1 MCCTP
6 GDPKGDHLR
15 GHIRFR
21 LQDCKNKEET
31 RWTQWAWWKVNV
43 GCMQHGV
50 RMTPSIQSFISLQKN
65 QWVLYIITISHS
77 VPWQFYM
84 GSSPAMSQSIYTI
97 SYAWLILAMLSGQAC
112 LRGCRTKKWQIHKY
126 STAKLPT
133 RIQFTYMY
141 ISLTNLVIMVL
152 NLERIQVLIYTRNGS
167 DLNCL
172 RTHSQS
178 TWLLQTDLFTTSD
191 NQTLPNWGCYVS

>member
-1 MCCTP
+1 M
-6 GDPKGDHLR
+6 GKGDNIPVR
-15 GHIRFR
+15 IKKKPGGHSELGGKSMLDACSMESEWL
-21 LQDCKNKEET
+21 LQYKALFHYKRICEFFT
-31 RWTQWAWWKVNV
+31 SLLSHTQF
-43 GCMQHGV
+43 HGNS
-50 RMTPSIQSFISLQKN
+50 T
-65 QWVLYIITISHS
+65 W
-77 VPWQFYM
+77 

-167 DLNCL
+167 DLVL
-172 RTHSQS
+172 EHTVKVRGFSKQISLQLPIIRLFPIEGAMSHSSQ
-178 TWLLQTDLFTTSD
+178 WKCKC
-191 NQTLPNWGCYVS
+191 P

>member
-1 MCCTP
+1 
-6 GDPKGDHLR
+6 
-15 GHIRFR
+15 
-21 LQDCKNKEET
+21 
-31 RWTQWAWWKVNV
+31 
-43 GCMQHGV
+43 MQHRV
-50 RMTPSIQSFISLQKN
+50 RMTPSIQSLISLQNN

-141 ISLTNLVIMVL
+141 ISLTNLVIVVL

-167 DLNCL
+167 DLVL
-172 RTHSQS
+172 EHTVKVRGFSKQISLQLPIIRLFPIEGAMSHSSQ
-178 TWLLQTDLFTTSD
+178 WKCKC
-191 NQTLPNWGCYVS
+191 P